1 MASENNKEK
10 DKRKGI
16 SIGKTILI
24 SLGVLV
30 AGGLVVLIIFLT
42 EPAAVRE
49 GATRQTAMPV
59 DIIQAEK
66 GSFRPEIVVTGTVV
80 PVRDII
86 LSPRISGQVMSLSKH
101 FTPGGYVRQGQSL
114 LQIDSSDYRNIA
126 DQRKSEL
133 LQAEA
138 ELSIEMGHQQVAR
151 QDYKVIDS
159 GLAGKNKALVLREPQ
174 LNSARA
180 RVQSAQAAYKQALLN
195 LQRTEIKAP
204 FDALIISRYVN
215 EGSQVNTGDQ
225 LARMTGTDKY
235 WIEATVPLPYL
246 RWLEFPGSN
255 NEKGSE
261 VIIRNRTAW
270 TAGEYRKGYLYK
282 MTGTLEDQTR
292 MASVLI
298 DVSDPLAIGSAYD
311 TIPPLIIGSFVEAL
325 IRGKEISDVIRLNR
339 DYVRKDGTLWLM
351 KDSLLNI
358 RKINIIFSDT
368 RYSYIR
374 GGVEENDSIIVSNLA
389 TVADSARL
397 KLRHDSSSGGAE
409 Q

>member
-1 MASENNKEK
+1 MASENNKKK

-16 SIGKTILI
+16 SIGRTVLI
-24 SLGVLV
+24 SLAVLI
-30 AGGLVVLIIFLT
+30 AGGVAVLIIFLT

-49 GATRQTAMPV
+49 GATRQTAMLV
-59 DIIQAEK
+59 DIVKAEK
-66 GSFRPEIVVTGTVV
+66 GSYRPEIVVTGTVV

-86 LSPRISGQVMSLSKH
+86 LSPRISGEIMSLAEH
-101 FTPGGYVRQGQSL
+101 FTPGGHVSQGQSL

-138 ELSIEMGHQQVAR
+138 ELNIEMGRQQVAR
-151 QDYKVIDS
+151 QDYKLIDT
-159 GLAGKNKALVLREPQ
+159 GLAGQNKALVLREPQ
-174 LNSARA
+174 LNSAKA
-180 RVQSAQAAYKQALLN
+180 RVQSARAAYRQALIN

-215 EGSQVNTGDQ
+215 KGSQVNAGDQ
-225 LARMTGTDKY
+225 LARLTGTDKY
-235 WIEATVPLPYL
+235 WIEATVPLSYQQ
-246 RWLEFPGSN
+246 WLEYPGK
-255 NEKGSE
+255 NEEEGSE

-270 TAGEYRKGYLYK
+270 PAGQHRKGYLYK

-292 MASVLI
+292 MLRVLI
-298 DVSDPLAIGSAYD
+298 EVPDPLALDYAYD
-311 TIPPLIIGSFVEAL
+311 TVPPLMIGSFVEAL

-351 KDSLLNI
+351 KDSLLSI
-358 RKINIIFSDT
+358 RKVNIIFSDI
-368 RYSYIR
+368 RYAYIR
-374 GGVEENDSIIVSNLA
+374 DGVQENDSIVVSNLA

-397 KLRHDSSSGGAE
+397 RLR
-409 Q
+409 